1 MTDEQK
7 AAYIN
12 SQVVCAR
19 IEMEAMK
26 MANKEKLTPGLAYGE
41 KAFRNLIAKYQIGH
55 NDVIGF
61 FHS

>member
-1 MTDEQK
+1 MIDEQK

-26 MANKEKLTPGLAYGE
+26 AANKEKLTPGLAYGE
-41 KAFRNLIAKYQIGH
+41 KDFRMLISNYLIGH
-55 NDVIGF
+55 NDVLNI
-61 FHS
+61 FHN